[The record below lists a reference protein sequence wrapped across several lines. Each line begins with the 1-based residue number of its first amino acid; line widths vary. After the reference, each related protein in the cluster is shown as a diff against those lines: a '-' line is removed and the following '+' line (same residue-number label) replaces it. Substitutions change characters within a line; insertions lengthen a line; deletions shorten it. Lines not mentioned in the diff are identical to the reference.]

1 MESNNERLKEIKEL
15 VDNNKISMQEY
26 YILRADILGEKYEVA
41 SGINNLN
48 SNEIKINKYYVIA
61 IVTCFFLLSFHF
73 VPSKLYI
80 FPKDHFTF
88 SNTLILESDI
98 EKIIDRYNNANLM
111 ERQIILQNP
120 LINQLFEK
128 GFLEYKDE

>member
-1 MESNNERLKEIKEL
+1 MI
-15 VDNNKISMQEY
+15 DNNKISIEEY
-26 YILRADILGEKYEVA
+26 YILRADILGEKYDVA
-41 SGINNLN
+41 SGKKNNN
-48 SNEIKINKYYVIA
+48 SNEIKISNYYIITIVI
-61 IVTCFFLLSFHF
+61 CFFLLSFHF
-73 VPSKLYI
+73 VPSKLYV

-128 GFLEYKDE
+128 GFLEYKNE